1 MDKVFRVFDQS
12 RNVIQEV
19 YPCYHYALVTPTDRG
34 DLYSVEGSLYSYD
47 VLVPV
52 DGWFDVVERGVY
64 GE

>member
-1 MDKVFRVFDQS
+1 MDKVFRVFDRS
-12 RNVIQEV
+12 CDVIQEV
-19 YPCYHYALVTPTDRG
+19 YPCHSYSLITPTDRG

>member
-1 MDKVFRVFDQS
+1 MDKVFQVFDQS
-12 RNVIQEV
+12 CNVIQEAD
-19 YPCYHYALVTPTDRG
+19 PCYSYILVTSTDQG
-34 DLYSVEGSLYSYD
+34 DLYSVEWAMYNYD